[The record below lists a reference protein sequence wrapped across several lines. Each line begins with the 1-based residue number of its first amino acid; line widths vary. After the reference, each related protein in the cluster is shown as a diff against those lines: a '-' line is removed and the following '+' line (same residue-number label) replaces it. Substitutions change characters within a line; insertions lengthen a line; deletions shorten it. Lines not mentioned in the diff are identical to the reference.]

1 MKNYLGSPVEVTD
14 YAVKGLSDTKT
25 MPVVCSTHRQD
36 FTPENDHGGQFYL
49 SCSRYK
55 VIHQECATRCS
66 NAEMAQV

>member
-36 FTPENDHGGQFYL
+36 FTPENDHGGIF
-49 SCSRYK
+49 RAHVTK
-55 VIHQECATRCS
+55 
-66 NAEMAQV
+66 